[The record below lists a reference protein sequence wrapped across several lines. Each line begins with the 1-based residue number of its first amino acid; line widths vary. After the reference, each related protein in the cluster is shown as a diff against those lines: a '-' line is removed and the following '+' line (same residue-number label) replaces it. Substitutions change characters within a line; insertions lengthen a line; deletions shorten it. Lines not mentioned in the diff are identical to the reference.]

1 MMMSPLGWVLLVMF
15 GAGVFGGLVNYYLAL
30 EPAPTKP
37 DVKPAVTSANSEPPA
52 ATLAPSVVRSVIVG
66 VAAAALVPLF
76 LNTLSSNVL
85 ANILNPMS
93 NDEARRSLLIFG
105 GFCLIAAISSTAFI
119 RTISD
124 RVLRMEV
131 KAARQEASDAKTKAV
146 HVEET
151 VAPIVAKETEPEASP
166 TRARV
171 TGAHAELSEE
181 AAASPEDQ
189 VLQFL
194 VPGRWTFRTLPGL
207 AKDTGLDLAEIERIV
222 HDLHRRGL
230 VDRIAT
236 PNGERWLLTP
246 EGRALVG

>member
-37 DVKPAVTSANSEPPA
+37 DVEPAVRSADSEPPA

-131 KAARQEASDAKTKAV
+131 KALAKQTSDTKTKV
-146 HVEET
+146 EHVEET
-151 VAPIVAKETEPEASP
+151 VAPIVAKETEPDTERAEASL
-166 TRARV
+166 TARV
-171 TGAHAELSEE
+171 RRSDAGE
-181 AAASPEDQ
+181 AAPEER
-189 VLQFL
+189 VLAAL
-194 VPGRWTFRTLPGL
+194 LPNRWTLRTQAGL
-207 AKDTGLDLAEIERIV
+207 AKQTGLDAAEVGRILNDARKRGLAERTST
-222 HDLHRRGL
+222 
-230 VDRIAT
+230 A
-236 PNGERWLLTP
+236 NGERWFITE
-246 EGRALVG
+246 EGKTLVS